1 MWLAFAYINEYQ
13 KKKIEYKDM
22 ICERKNKVLSE
33 VSLCSF
39 SSFFFPHLIFRSA
52 RRRIVCQS
60 LPGWNDDRDAVSL
73 RNLGGGYS
81 YKVNV

>member
-33 VSLCSF
+33 VSLYSF
-39 SSFFFPHLIFRSA
+39 SSFFFSSFDLSK
-52 RRRIVCQS
+52 CKTQ
-60 LPGWNDDRDAVSL
+60 DRLSVITRL
-73 RNLGGGYS
+73 E
-81 YKVNV
+81 